1 MGSDV
6 GENVRQALDSI
17 RQLKAAN
24 PKLQLAI
31 LPESFNASYS
41 VEDFPK
47 YAERVPDGATCQQL
61 SQLAQELSIYIIAG
75 SFIERDTAGK
85 LYNTCTVWSPTGKL
99 IGRHRKVS
107 ACVCVH

>member
-1 MGSDV
+1 M
-6 GENVRQALDSI
+6 RHALHSI
-17 RQLKAAN
+17 RELKTAN

-31 LPESFNASYS
+31 LPESFNAPYS

-61 SQLAQELSIYIIAG
+61 SRLAQELSIYIIAG
-75 SFIERDTAGK
+75 SLIERDAAGK
-85 LYNTCTVWSPTGKL
+85 LYNTCTVWSPSGKL

-107 ACVCVH
+107 EAERERERAN